1 MFQVV
6 NEVPADFR
14 RPNPSLNVFK
24 FADLEKA
31 TRKFSLDLLLG
42 EGGFGKVFLCWV
54 EPNTLAPSKQ
64 GVGVAV
70 AVKRLNQESMQGH
83 AEWMVRITK
92 CTSINNYIEGNIN
105 FRFALC
111 DFFVLTVLPQSFKNI
126 HFPP

>member
-24 FADLEKA
+24 FGDLEKA
-31 TRKFSLDLLLG
+31 TRKFSLDSLLG

-70 AVKRLNQESMQGH
+70 AVKRLNHESLQGH
-83 AEWMVRITK
+83 VEWMVRITK
-92 CTSINNYIEGNIN
+92 CTSIKTMGYG
-105 FRFALC
+105 AG
-111 DFFVLTVLPQSFKNI
+111 VGAWVG
-126 HFPP
+126 